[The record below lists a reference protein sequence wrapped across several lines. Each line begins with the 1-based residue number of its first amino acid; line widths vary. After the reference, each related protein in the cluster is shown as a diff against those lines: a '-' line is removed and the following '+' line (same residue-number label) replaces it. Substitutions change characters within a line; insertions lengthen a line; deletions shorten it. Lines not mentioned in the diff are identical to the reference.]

1 MNNYGKL
8 IESHMI
14 SFKEVLVMNYKAI
27 GLNETE
33 AMVIILLYEQ
43 KKHKNNA
50 LSVSNILKYVTL
62 KENELSKMIVS
73 LVERDYIEL
82 IFEDN
87 NVEKFSLTPTIDKL
101 GSILENLDK
110 NENGVQD
117 DISKIISYLETAFQK
132 QLSASELV
140 VVQRWISENKSMK
153 DIMNAVNE
161 TLRLGKYNVKYADAI
176 LSSKTPREK
185 ANNIDPEIQKV
196 LKQINVKH
204 SA

>member
-62 KENELSKMIVS
+62 KESELSKLIVN

-101 GSILENLDK
+101 GSILENLD
-110 NENGVQD
+110 
-117 DISKIISYLETAFQK
+117 I
-132 QLSASELV
+132 
-140 VVQRWISENKSMK
+140 
-153 DIMNAVNE
+153 
-161 TLRLGKYNVKYADAI
+161 VK
-176 LSSKTPREK
+176 LT
-185 ANNIDPEIQKV
+185 
-196 LKQINVKH
+196 
-204 SA
+204 

>member
-27 GLNETE
+27 GLNESE

-50 LSVSNILKYVTL
+50 LSVSNISKYVTL
-62 KENELSKMIVS
+62 SENELSKLIVN
-73 LVERDYIEL
+73 LVEREYIEL
-82 IFEDN
+82 IIEDN
-87 NVEKFSLTPTIDKL
+87 NEEHFLLTPTIDKL
-101 GSILENLDK
+101 GSILESLDK
-110 NENGVQD
+110 NEEGIQE
-117 DISKIISYLETAFQK
+117 DISKLISYLETAYQK
-132 QLSASELV
+132 QLNSSELI
-140 VVQRWISENKSMK
+140 VVQKWVNENHSMK

-176 LSSKTPREK
+176 LMSKAPR
-185 ANNIDPEIQKV
+185 AAASNIDPEIQKILQQV
-196 LKQINVKH
+196 SVKH